1 MQTVA
6 GFPTDLSVVE
16 PTVAVTVNGV
26 PRDVDSVSVARE
38 IPNSVTADGGIT
50 AATCDVTWAQQD
62 DLMAAAP
69 NPWDASTWP
78 PKGSDT
84 LTVDVGYGAARVRQ
98 LTGVADNSQGSI
110 LTGEASTSGVDVI
123 DKLKKV
129 VNFPPHMIVMPPVAE
144 GGAFLAVNNTP
155 SYTTDRVLR
164 ACGFYAT
171 PKMEA
176 GAIFSAPL
184 MGSAWPELG
193 TVTAASQTGFPSFP
207 PSFINTPWGVA
218 PNSITADFMP
228 VTPTKGNSKIDAT
241 FWISFK
247 VRDTVPSSGVTQV
260 LVYWGTKLIRLRV
273 SSTRQIQ
280 VIADNDSVSSTFV
293 ATLSQAQAAG
303 AENFLLRVTP
313 AGVYTLYASN
323 GNTATGTQSLAT
335 TMTTGSITKIS
346 LTSPHQ
352 TGPIVGGVQVGFYTY
367 DTHLQPTTAVL
378 SNPADTSGLDAVPAI
393 KNQVA
398 LDVLKEQAAAECA
411 VMWIDEYGVFRWVN
425 RNDLMNAAPVATLT
439 ALDDLLDL
447 QWEYS
452 AAQVRSGVQVNSR
465 KAKIIRSAVSNVTLY
480 TGSGESLQSGQLTTD
495 VVTPSADESWFNIYT
510 GAWTWQQLNRGE
522 TSILGGVVVK
532 DNVAD
537 VWAYD
542 VGKLTYGWEVLDTET
557 VVVTHTAGTL
567 GSGETVVLKTSETDL
582 NFKPFRR
589 DKPLP
594 IIRGKGKVLWQDLV
608 TTALVTGP
616 PSAQL
621 LEHDAKHWVQGTGL
635 QELADWLAADVT
647 LPNPVLRDVPVVP
660 DPRRQLA
667 DVVWLEAPGHMNI
680 RLKVLITSLSLT
692 AEAGSMDQTIGGR
705 VLEVQFTGTTN
716 GQLDALHASRTNASF
731 DTLWADATN
740 AALDAAPLSRG

>member
-6 GFPTDLSVVE
+6 GFPTDLSVAE

-26 PRDVDSVSVARE
+26 PREVDQASVTRE
-38 IPNSVTADGGIT
+38 MSNSVLASDNVT
-50 AATCDVTWAQQD
+50 AATCTVTWAQTD
-62 DLMAAAP
+62 DLLALSP
-69 NPWDASTWP
+69 NPWDGASFQ
-78 PKGSDT
+78 PKAADT
-84 LTVDVGYGAARVRQ
+84 LTVDMGYGSALARQ
-98 LTGVADNSQGSI
+98 ITGVVDESSGSVA
-110 LTGEASTSGVDVI
+110 TGQVSTDGVDAI
-123 DKLKKV
+123 DKLQKV
-129 VNFPPHMIVMPPVAE
+129 VSFPPHMAVMPPVTE
-144 GGAFLAVNNTP
+144 GGNFLAVNNTP
-155 SYTTDRVLR
+155 LFTTDRILR

-280 VIADNDSVSSTFV
+280 VIADNDTLSSTFV
-293 ATLSQAQAAG
+293 ATMSAAQAAG
-303 AENFLLRVTP
+303 AENFLMRVTT
-313 AGVYTLYASN
+313 AGVYTIYASN

-335 TMTTGSITKIS
+335 SMTTGSITKIS

-352 TGPIVGGVQVGFYTY
+352 TGPIVGGLQLGFYTY

-393 KNQVA
+393 RERVA

-411 VMWIDEYGVFRWVN
+411 AMWIDELGVFRWRN
-425 RNDLMNAAPVATLT
+425 RNDLMSSAPVATLT
-439 ALDDLLDL
+439 TLDDLLDL

-452 AAQVRSGVQVNSR
+452 AKQVRSGVAVASR
-465 KAKIIRSAVSNVTLY
+465 KAKIIRSGVSNVTLY
-480 TGSGESLQSGQLTTD
+480 VGSGESLQSGQVTTD
-495 VVTPSADESWFNIYT
+495 VVKPSDDESWFNIDT
-510 GAWTWQQLNRGE
+510 AGWTWQQLNRGE
-522 TSILGGVVVK
+522 TSMLGGVVVK
-532 DNVAD
+532 DNTAD
-537 VWAYD
+537 VWASD
-542 VGKLTYGWEVLDTET
+542 VGKLTYGWEVVDTET

-567 GSGETVVLKTSETDL
+567 GSGETVVLKTAETDAFL
-582 NFKPFRR
+582 KPFRR
-589 DKPLP
+589 DKSLP
-594 IIRGKGKVLWQDLV
+594 IVRGKGKVIWQDI
-608 TTALVTGP
+608 TTKASITGP
-616 PSAQL
+616 ANAPL
-621 LEHDAKHWVQGTGL
+621 LEHDAGPWVQGAGL
-635 QELADWLAADVT
+635 QTLADWIAADVT
-647 LPNPVLRDVPVVP
+647 LPNPVLKDVPVVP

-667 DVVWLEAPGHMNI
+667 DIVWLESPGFMNV
-680 RLKVLITSLSLT
+680 RLRVLLTSIST
-692 AEAGSMDQTIGGR
+692 SVSAGDMQQSIGCR

-716 GQLDALHASRTNASF
+716 AQLDALEAARTNASF